1 MDAENGYRPIN
12 TKPTVL
18 TEIVA
23 EVGSK
28 VVDIEL
34 TEDANG
40 KSPEPEAAP
49 AEPVVQHVVPAVE
62 AKEVQRKSRAR
73 DRIKEVLSERDEYAA
88 QLAAERRE
96 KEDLKRQLLHG
107 NTQTK
112 ESFKLA
118 LEDQIKSLTQ
128 QMSAAMASGQ
138 TDLVVAL
145 QDQLINAKM
154 ELKPLTTELLA
165 NRQEIKRSES
175 AQPEQVRAPNQIP
188 EKALEWISDHPEF
201 KTDEVFNAATIATNN
216 QLLREGFDP
225 KTDEFYEEIDARL
238 SKRFPEMFGV
248 PSQNSVQLSNKAIS
262 SDSKQPD
269 VKDQVVVAAPAVET
283 KARTVEQV
291 VSGSS
296 RPSANTISKSRTT
309 QVTLSAQDVK
319 QAEAWGWSLERMA
332 RRIAHQ
338 EANRSENGY
347 VPINMNS

>member
-1 MDAENGYRPIN
+1 MADETGYRPIN

-18 TEIVA
+18 TEIVEA
-23 EVGSK
+23 GSK
-28 VVDIEL
+28 VVEVNL
-34 TEDANG
+34 EEDANG
-40 KSPEPEAAP
+40 QVVAEEAPVAAVV
-49 AEPVVQHVVPAVE
+49 AEPAPVLVVE
-62 AKEVQRKSRAR
+62 DKEIRRKSRAKE
-73 DRIKEVLSERDEYAA
+73 RIKEVLSERDAYAH
-88 QLAAERRE
+88 QLAEERRE
-96 KEDLKRQLLHG
+96 KEELKKQLLHG
-107 NTQTK
+107 STQTK
-112 ESFKLA
+112 ESFKQA
-118 LEDQIKSLTQ
+118 LEDQIKSLTA
-128 QMSAAMASGQ
+128 QMSAAMRDGQ
-138 TDLVVAL
+138 SDLVVAL

-154 ELKPLTTELLA
+154 ELKPLTTEILA
-165 NRQEIKRSES
+165 NRQELQKTES
-175 AQPEQVRAPNQIP
+175 PKNQPVQQQNQIP

-201 KTDEVFNAATIATNN
+201 RSDEVFNAAAIATNN

-238 SKRFPEMFGV
+238 SKRFPELFGV
-248 PSQNSVQLSNKAIS
+248 VVQNSVQLSNKSA
-262 SDSKQPD
+262 SDGKQPD
-269 VKDQVVVAAPAVET
+269 GKDQVVSVTPEVTST

-347 VPINMNS
+347 VPIHMN

>member
-1 MDAENGYRPIN
+1 METGYKPIN
-12 TKPTVL
+12 TTQPTLQELVD
-18 TEIVA
+18 A
-23 EVGSK
+23 GSK
-28 VVDIEL
+28 VVDVELEEDVNGKVTEPEPVPELEL
-34 TEDANG
+34 T
-40 KSPEPEAAP
+40 P
-49 AEPVVQHVVPAVE
+49 APVVE
-62 AKEVQRKSRAR
+62 DKEIKRKSRAR
-73 DRIKEVLSERDEYAA
+73 ERIKEVLAERDDFAA
-88 QLAAERRE
+88 QFAAERRE
-96 KEDLKRQLLHG
+96 KEELKKQLLYG

-128 QMSAAMASGQ
+128 QMSAAMRDGQ
-138 TDLVVAL
+138 SDLVVAL

-165 NRQEIKRSES
+165 NRQEIQKTES
-175 AQPEQVRAPNQIP
+175 APKTQAQAPNQIP

-201 KTDEVFNAATIATNN
+201 RTDEVFNAAAIATNN

-225 KTDEFYEEIDARL
+225 KTDEFYEEIDTRL
-238 SKRFPEMFGV
+238 SKRFPELFGV
-248 PSQNSVQLSNKAIS
+248 ASQNSVQLSNKTIS
-262 SDSKQPD
+262 SDGKQPD
-269 VKDQVVVAAPAVET
+269 VKDQVVDVAPAAST
-283 KARTVEQV
+283 KVRTVEQV

-347 VPINMNS
+347 VPIHMS

>member
-1 MDAENGYRPIN
+1 MANDTGYRPIN
-12 TKPTVL
+12 TTQPTLEEL
-18 TEIVA
+18 TA
-23 EVGSK
+23 AGSK

-34 TEDANG
+34 SEDVNG
-40 KSPEPEAAP
+40 QLPEPEPAP
-49 AEPVVQHVVPAVE
+49 TPVADVTPVVE

-73 DRIKEVLSERDEYAA
+73 ERIKEVLSERDAYAA
-88 QLAAERRE
+88 ELAAERRE
-96 KEDLKRQLLHG
+96 KEELKKQLLHG

-118 LEDQIKSLTQ
+118 LEDQIKSLTA
-128 QMSAAMASGQ
+128 QMSAAMTSGQ
-138 TDLVVAL
+138 SELVVAL

-165 NRQEIKRSES
+165 NRQAMEKTES
-175 AQPEQVRAPNQIP
+175 PVVQQPNQVP
-188 EKALEWISDHPEF
+188 EKALDWIAEHPEF
-201 KTDEVFNAATIATNN
+201 KSDEVFNAAAIATNN

-225 KTDEFYEEIDARL
+225 RSDEFYEEIDVRL

-248 PSQNSVQLSNKAIS
+248 PPQNSVQLSNKTS
-262 SDSKQPD
+262 SDAKQPD
-269 VKDQVVVAAPAVET
+269 VKAQVAVAAPVVVET

-296 RPSANTISKSRTT
+296 RPSASTISKSRTT

-332 RRIAHQ
+332 RRMAHQ

-347 VPINMNS
+347 VPINMN